1 VDLERRSDHHDSVL
15 ELGRVSPLRRAGI
28 RSIGLATSFLRGRNR
43 SVRLGIADDERIFF
57 PPDLFRIDTSVT
69 VIRPDDLLVLTFDRI
84 NLGLD
89 TSGPVPKLVRAGEGA
104 AYLIVGFPPQH
115 IVEQA
120 YFESAEDDHLPFS
133 PPTPSATELAELS
146 PSEQATLVALRTET
160 PPTEEDPPDP
170 PIPARIAGPSRLV
183 FRVRDEDLPIDFTL
197 EKVLG
202 TLAQLPLS
210 VPINALPP
218 AEREIAAFHDLF
230 SVPFHVSEV
239 DQVSFRVASPVQGTI
254 RAARALRKARLLD
267 IAVSPWMATGL
278 AGRGTETIVAEP
290 FSGLARRPT
299 PQPPS
304 PEHTSIEL
312 PYRLIVSPTK
322 DATWFHDAAPVTS
335 ETTNRT
341 ELWHTRLGV
350 VVPDV
355 DGPRRTEEE
364 RPERVIRAVWTRDV
378 PPPQTPVPQSDGTD
392 PFPDAIPGHSTSDP
406 FRASLDAFD
415 RHNIVHLSSNFALD
429 EAGAS
434 PGTPYEPQPVAVRNL
449 MLSSLG
455 GWLDSRG
462 AWDFPQ
468 PYGLSVEEWRHRA
481 TMGRD
486 HYVRVVYA
494 GHLLPFGH
502 RTSLIKISER
512 KVHEDRPGDP
522 AFLRQRMYLVVREP
536 IRSYL
541 QTGWM
546 KGIAHLDHMWP
557 FETVRITNLV
567 SPNLDMPEGHDIA
580 NAYQSCFWP
589 YVGGHPHLFNVVAT
603 DRDGNPVH
611 LSVPA
616 IFVDKGETDKP
627 FDPGSVGEAIEEYNA
642 APDGGR
648 VVDAGGQKIAFADP
662 SQPNDTAF
670 AVETITIGA
679 EYPDSPAYD
688 DLAWSTPRYVPVMRR
703 VSIRVPAMQRI
714 AKTSQAASMVYA
726 PAYLED
732 EGEFSPNNKGE
743 VFLAADGDPT
753 LKVAF
758 STQGD
763 RSGGL
768 MTPDLSLGGLSR
780 VTGPVS
786 GKDLSAAV
794 QAKFDPK
801 AWFGQILDAKLFGAF
816 TLASILDP
824 NVTFDAPAQ
833 VPRFMGGAANLVET
847 LLSGLDQLVHDAASL
862 STGQLQAL
870 QNDIDAFSTS
880 VRGGTLPPLPSSVTN
895 LEGSPP
901 GGPGQQAV
909 VRQRVAAIGAAANK
923 LGSDVVAAYA
933 KGEDL
938 PQIGSGRLEWRPKLQ
953 ADPKSIFSPG
963 AMVLSVEA
971 TDALGGG
978 GEGRFTVTAAIE
990 GCSLDLGVI
999 ALQFGHIVLTIRD
1012 GHKPDV
1018 DVAFDGDGVVFK
1030 DELAFVQ
1037 TLRDLIPF
1045 AGFSDPPQIDVSP
1058 EGISAGFSMGLP
1070 DLAVGV
1076 FTLQNL
1082 SLGAGFLVPFVGPP
1096 MGVWFRFC
1104 ERENPA
1110 ILTVMCFG
1118 GGGFLGVTVNAD
1130 GLHILE
1136 AALEFGA
1143 AIAVNFGVA
1152 AGGVSAMGGIY
1163 FKIEGS
1169 DVTLTGYFRLR
1180 GEVEALGIV
1189 SVSLEL
1195 YIDLTYE
1202 SADNKCVGTASI
1214 SLEIEVAMFS
1224 TTIKITA
1231 TKKFAGAGNDPTFRE
1246 LMDVQADGTSEDWDL
1261 YCGAFA

>member
-1 VDLERRSDHHDSVL
+1 
-15 ELGRVSPLRRAGI
+15 VSPLRRV
-28 RSIGLATSFLRGRNR
+28 GLSSSGPATSYLRGRSR
-43 SVRLGIADDERIFF
+43 SIRLGIGDDERIGL
-57 PPDLFRIDTSVT
+57 PPDLFRVDTSVT
-69 VIRPDDLLVLTFDRI
+69 VIRPADLLVLTFDRI
-84 NLGLD
+84 NLKLD
-89 TSGPVPKLVRAGEGA
+89 TAGPVPKLVRAGEGS

-115 IVEQA
+115 IVEEA
-120 YFESAEDDHLPFS
+120 YFESAEKDGFSFS
-133 PPTPSATELAELS
+133 PPTPTARELSELS
-146 PSEQATLVALRTET
+146 PSEQTTLVAHRH
-160 PPTEEDPPDP
+160 EDAPIEVGLPGL

-210 VPINALPP
+210 VPVNALPP
-218 AEREIAAFHDLF
+218 AEREIVAFHDLF
-230 SVPFHVSEV
+230 WLPFNVADV
-239 DQVSFRVASPVQGTI
+239 GQVGLRATSPVRGTI
-254 RAARALRKARLLD
+254 RAARALRKARLVQ

-278 AGRGTETIVAEP
+278 EDRGFQTIVAEP
-290 FSGLARRPT
+290 FPGLTRRPT

-304 PEHTSIEL
+304 SEHTSIEL

-322 DATWFHDAAPVTS
+322 DATWFHDAVPVTS
-335 ETTNRT
+335 DTTNRT

-350 VVPDV
+350 VISDV
-355 DGPRRTEEE
+355 DGPRRTEDE

-378 PPPQTPVPQSDGTD
+378 PPPQTPVPPTDGAD
-392 PFPDAIPGHSTSDP
+392 PFPDAIPQHSTGDP

-415 RHNIVHLSSNFALD
+415 RHNIVHLSSNFALE
-429 EAGAS
+429 EAGAE
-434 PGTPYEPQPVAVRNL
+434 PAAPYEPQPIAVRNL

-502 RTSLIKISER
+502 RTSLIKITER
-512 KVHEDRPGDP
+512 KVHEDQPGDP

-546 KGIAHLDHMWP
+546 KGAAHLDHMWP

-567 SPNLDMPEGHDIA
+567 SPNLDAPESHQIDSDQ
-580 NAYQSCFWP
+580 QSCFWP

-616 IFVDKGETDKP
+616 IFVDKGETDQP
-627 FDPGSVGEAIEEYNA
+627 FDPGSVGEAIEEYNTS
-642 APDGGR
+642 PDDGQ

-670 AVETITIGA
+670 AAETITIGA

-688 DLAWSTPRYVPVMRR
+688 DLDWWMPRYVPVMRR
-703 VSIRVPAMQRI
+703 VSIRMPAMQRI

-801 AWFGQILDAKLFGAF
+801 SWFGQILEAKLFGAF

-824 NVTFDAPAQ
+824 NVTFDSPAQ
-833 VPRFMGGAANLVET
+833 VPRFLGGEANLVET
-847 LLSGLDQLVHDAASL
+847 LLSNLDQLRHDAASL
-862 STGQLQAL
+862 PAGQLQTL
-870 QNDIDAFSTS
+870 ENDIATFSNTI
-880 VRGGTLPPLPSSVTN
+880 RGGTRPAQLPASVKS
-895 LEGSPP
+895 LASSPP

-909 VRQRVAAIGAAANK
+909 IRQRSSAIESAFAASTDAQVDAFH
-923 LGSDVVAAYA
+923 

-963 AMVLSVEA
+963 TMVLSVEA
-971 TDALGGG
+971 TDAFDGG

-999 ALQFGHIVLTIRD
+999 ALQFGHIVLTVRD
-1012 GHKPDV
+1012 GRKPDV
-1018 DVAFDGDGVVFK
+1018 DVAFDGAGVVFK

-1076 FTLQNL
+1076 FALQNL

-1096 MGVWFRFC
+1096 MSVWFRFC

-1118 GGGFLGVTVNAD
+1118 GGGFLGVTLNAD

>member
-1 VDLERRSDHHDSVL
+1 
-15 ELGRVSPLRRAGI
+15 VSPIRRASEQ
-28 RSIGLATSFLRGRNR
+28 RSVVLGYTFLRGQSR
-43 SVRLGIADDERIFF
+43 SIRLGIGDDERIFV
-57 PPDLFRIDTSVT
+57 PPDLFRTDTSVT
-69 VIRPDDLLVLTFDRI
+69 VIRPADLLVLTFDRI
-84 NLGLD
+84 NLKLD
-89 TSGPVPKLVRAGEGA
+89 TSGPVPRLVRAGDGP

-120 YFESAEDDHLPFS
+120 YFESADDDGFPFS
-133 PPTPSATELAELS
+133 APTPTARELGELS
-146 PSEQATLVALRTET
+146 ASEQATLTVVRAEPAPKEET
-160 PPTEEDPPDP
+160 PPGL

-197 EKVLG
+197 EKLLG

-218 AEREIAAFHDLF
+218 AERVITAYHDLF
-230 SVPFHVSEV
+230 SIPFNVAEV
-239 DQVSFRVASPVQGTI
+239 GLQGVRAGGQVRDTM
-254 RAARALRKARLLD
+254 RAARALRKARLLE

-278 AGRGTETIVAEP
+278 VGQGSETIVAEP
-290 FSGLARRPT
+290 FQSLVRRPT
-299 PQPPS
+299 PQAPS
-304 PEHTSIEL
+304 SEHTSIEL

-335 ETTNRT
+335 DATNRT

-355 DGPRRTEEE
+355 DGSKRTEDE

-378 PPPQTPVPQSDGTD
+378 PAPQTPMPPKGDD
-392 PFPDAIPGHSTSDP
+392 PFPEAIPKHSTSDP

-415 RHNIVHLSSNFALD
+415 RHNIVHLSSNFALE
-429 EAGAS
+429 EAGAEPS
-434 PGTPYEPQPVAVRNL
+434 APYEPQPIAVRNL

-468 PYGLSVEEWRHRA
+468 PFGLSVEEWRHRA

-502 RTSLIKISER
+502 RASLIKITER

-536 IRSYL
+536 IRAYL

-546 KGIAHLDHMWP
+546 KGASHLDHMWP

-567 SPNLDMPEGHDIA
+567 SPNLDAPKLHQINSEQ
-580 NAYQSCFWP
+580 QSCFWP
-589 YVGGHPHLFNVVAT
+589 YVGGHRHLFNVVAT

-616 IFVDKGETDKP
+616 IFVDKGQTDQP
-627 FDPGSVGEAIEEYNA
+627 FDPGSVGEAIEEYNV
-642 APDGGR
+642 APDDGQI
-648 VVDAGGQKIAFADP
+648 VDAGGQKIAFAEP
-662 SQPNDTAF
+662 NQPNDTAF
-670 AVETITIGA
+670 AVESITIGA
-679 EYPDSPAYD
+679 EYPDAPAYD
-688 DLAWSTPRYVPVMRR
+688 DLDWWTPRYVPVMRR

-786 GKDLSAAV
+786 GTDLSAAV

-824 NVTFDAPAQ
+824 NITFDSIAQ
-833 VPRFMGGAANLVET
+833 VPRFVGGEANLVET
-847 LLSGLDQLVHDAASL
+847 LLSGLDQLVHDASSL
-862 STGQLQAL
+862 PAGQLQTL
-870 QNDIDAFSTS
+870 QNDVAAFSTT
-880 VRGGTLPPLPSSVTN
+880 VRGGTLPPLPSSVTG
-895 LEGSPP
+895 LGDSPP

-909 VRQRVAAIGAAANK
+909 VRQRVAAVQAASDK
-923 LGSDVVAAYA
+923 LASLGPDVLTAYA

-953 ADPKSIFSPG
+953 KDAKSIFSPG
-963 AMVLSVEA
+963 TMVLSVEA
-971 TDALGGG
+971 TDAFDGGG
-978 GEGRFTVTAAIE
+978 DGRFTVTAAIE
-990 GCSLDLGVI
+990 GCALDLGVI
-999 ALQFGHIVLTIRD
+999 ALQFGHIVLTVRD

-1037 TLRDLIPF
+1037 TLRELIPF

-1096 MGVWFRFC
+1096 MSVWFRFC

-1118 GGGFLGVTVNAD
+1118 GGGFIGVTVNAD

-1224 TTIKITA
+1224 KTITISA
-1231 TKKFAGAGNDPTFRE
+1231 TKKFAGAGNDPTFRD
-1246 LMDVQADGTSEDWDL
+1246 LMDVQPDGTSEDWDL